1 MLKMNNLKP
10 AAGSHRETKRL
21 GRGTAS
27 GQGKT
32 GGHGENGDKARSG
45 AYQKFYFEGGQTP
58 LTRRVPKVGFHSP
71 FKKEFQIV
79 NVGSLEE
86 IDVGGREVTAEV
98 LREFGLIHNVTDPVK
113 MLGAGELT
121 KALNFK
127 VNRCS
132 KSAKEKI
139 EKANGKIEELDGKIK
154 KTKKKVKKSNG
165 KAEVA

>member
-10 AAGSHRETKRL
+10 APGSHRKTKRL

-32 GGHGENGDKARSG
+32 GGHGEDGDKSRSG
-45 AYQKFYFEGGQTP
+45 SYQKFYFEGGQTP

-86 IDVGGREVTAEV
+86 IDVGGRDVTAEV
-98 LREFGLIHNVTDPVK
+98 LREFGLIHDVAEPVK
-113 MLGAGELT
+113 VLGTGELT
-121 KALNFK
+121 KALTFK
-127 VNRCS
+127 VNAYS

-139 EKANGKIEELDGKIK
+139 EKANGK
-154 KTKKKVKKSNG
+154 
-165 KAEVA
+165 AEVI

>member
-10 AAGSHRETKRL
+10 APGSNRPTKRL

-32 GGHGENGDKARSG
+32 AGHGENGDGSRSG
-45 AYQKFYFEGGQTP
+45 SYQKFYFEGGQTP

-98 LREFGLIHNVTDPVK
+98 LREFGLIHDVTEPVK
-113 MLGAGELT
+113 MLGTGEFT
-121 KALNFK
+121 KALTFK
-127 VNRCS
+127 VNAYS

-139 EKANGKIEELDGKIK
+139 EKANGK
-154 KTKKKVKKSNG
+154 
-165 KAEVA
+165 AEVI

>member
-10 AAGSHRETKRL
+10 APGSHRETKRL

-32 GGHGENGDKARSG
+32 GGHGEDGDKSRSG
-45 AYQKFYFEGGQTP
+45 SHQKFYFEGGQTP

-79 NVGSLEE
+79 NVGSLED

-98 LREFGLIHNVTDPVK
+98 LREFGLIHDVAEPVK
-113 MLGAGELT
+113 VLGTGELT
-121 KALNFK
+121 KALTFK
-127 VNRCS
+127 VNAYS

-139 EKANGKIEELDGKIK
+139 EKANGK
-154 KTKKKVKKSNG
+154 
-165 KAEVA
+165 AEVV